1 MTKWIMGIMALIAV
15 ADAAAEGQMDIDK
28 GYMHFDISGFTQIM
42 NTTSARLFI
51 TYGESFK
58 IEAEGSDQ
66 FLRSLQITKRG
77 DELQIRN
84 KWGTGIH
91 FDRGIIHIS
100 LPQIE
105 GLKLTGSGDAE
116 MQDPFYSDHFQLT
129 QTGSGNSELIIECD
143 RMKATLTG
151 SGDALI
157 QGTIGTLDLNQTGSG
172 NCEILGFITEL
183 TSRQTGSGD
192 FDGTMLKA
200 QIADIILTGSG
211 KAELTVEEELS
222 AKISGS
228 GDLIFKGNPRLGTIL
243 ATGSGKLINRE
254 ED

>member
-15 ADAAAEGQMDIDK
+15 ADMAAEGRMDIDK
-28 GYMHFDISGFTQIM
+28 GYMHFDISGFTRIV

-51 TYGESFK
+51 TYGDSFN

-66 FLRSLQITKRG
+66 FLQALQIKKRG
-77 DELQIRN
+77 DELQIRT
-84 KWGTGIH
+84 KGWAGFHMEG
-91 FDRGIIHIS
+91 GLIHIS
-100 LPQIE
+100 LPKIE
-105 GLKLTGSGDAE
+105 ELKLTGSGDAE
-116 MQDPFYSDHFQLT
+116 MQDPFYSDHFKLT

-143 RMKATLTG
+143 RMEATLSG

-192 FDGTMLKA
+192 LDGTMLKA

-243 ATGSGKLINRE
+243 ATGSGKLINH